1 MKGFVFFVLAILP
14 LLSYGQTEP
23 ADSVDIDL
31 LPDNP
36 EMMTSRLEGMASGI
50 NLDSLSYSRR
60 LFLYGP
66 GHRFDYGAP
75 ELKYAPGETTLF
87 AMPGARFI
95 ATGATTTMPGLMTVN
110 SGAIGITGQID
121 NLSLYAGAIANKYG
135 YYLGVHNQYGVN
147 ATMSYAFSPDMSA
160 TLFGS
165 YYFGNPP
172 ALGDGL
178 PLPPAMIGYYATS
191 KFGGYM
197 DYRINERFG
206 VMVGA
211 QAVQRVGTRRYEA
224 EPIVTPYVSFGKV
237 QIELPVG
244 QILNGILRDYVIKK
258 H

>member
-36 EMMTSRLEGMASGI
+36 EMMTPRLEGMASGI

-135 YYLGVHNQYGVN
+135 YYLGVHNQYWGQCHDVVCVF
-147 ATMSYAFSPDMSA
+147 TRYVGYTLWVILFRQSA
-160 TLFGS
+160 CTGWRIAVASRNDRVLCHLEVWRI
-165 YYFGNPP
+165 Y
-172 ALGDGL
+172 GL
-178 PLPPAMIGYYATS
+178 S
-191 KFGGYM
+191 
-197 DYRINERFG
+197 D
-206 VMVGA
+206 
-211 QAVQRVGTRRYEA
+211 
-224 EPIVTPYVSFGKV
+224 
-237 QIELPVG
+237 
-244 QILNGILRDYVIKK
+244 
-258 H
+258 

>member
-66 GHRFDYGAP
+66 GHQFDYSAP

-95 ATGATTTMPGLMTVN
+95 ATGQPPQCPGL
-110 SGAIGITGQID
+110 
-121 NLSLYAGAIANKYG
+121 
-135 YYLGVHNQYGVN
+135 
-147 ATMSYAFSPDMSA
+147 
-160 TLFGS
+160 
-165 YYFGNPP
+165 
-172 ALGDGL
+172 
-178 PLPPAMIGYYATS
+178 
-191 KFGGYM
+191 
-197 DYRINERFG
+197 
-206 VMVGA
+206 
-211 QAVQRVGTRRYEA
+211 
-224 EPIVTPYVSFGKV
+224 
-237 QIELPVG
+237 
-244 QILNGILRDYVIKK
+244 
-258 H
+258 